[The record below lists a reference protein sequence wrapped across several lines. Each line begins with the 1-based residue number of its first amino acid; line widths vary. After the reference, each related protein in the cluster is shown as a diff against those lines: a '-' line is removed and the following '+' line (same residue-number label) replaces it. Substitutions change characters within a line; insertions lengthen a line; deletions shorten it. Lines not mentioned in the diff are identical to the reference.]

1 MVSFTLQPLY
11 PRRCWLLSTMDSG
24 VLDSS
29 KEGNLWPLP
38 EVEGRFVSYP
48 ARSVVNTLTKLSP
61 FLIQYDAC
69 NYLTAAAKWSS
80 FNGQQVQMSILTT
93 SCGHPIGSTIKCMA
107 SCHTKQWRCVTRRQ
121 AACYHTQLS
130 IPLLAYGFVTQL
142 SYCGLKR
149 QIKMI
154 SLRNFGPVCYKEFS
168 TRRS

>member
-1 MVSFTLQPLY
+1 MEVSGKLHP
-11 PRRCWLLSTMDSG
+11 PAALSTVMLAPVDDGFTG

-107 SCHTKQWRCVTRRQ
+107 SCHTKQ
-121 AACYHTQLS
+121 
-130 IPLLAYGFVTQL
+130 
-142 SYCGLKR
+142 
-149 QIKMI
+149 
-154 SLRNFGPVCYKEFS
+154 
-168 TRRS
+168 